1 MDIAGIDALRIVLDP
16 VGQAGIALAL
26 MLVMFSVALGLSA
39 RDFALL
45 VRRPALFAAGVLTQ
59 IIGLPLLTFGLV
71 HAVSVPASIALGMFV
86 VACCPGGAS
95 SNLLTY
101 LARGHVAYSVS
112 LTAVSS
118 VLAAVVTPVSI
129 LFWSQAYAP
138 TRDLLDTVDVS
149 PLVFLGQTMALLAVP
164 LAAGMLIAARA
175 PDVAARIRRYTALAG
190 ASVLG
195 GVIVYGTVYFWSTL
209 VGYLPYL
216 ITVAVL
222 HNAAAFVLG
231 NAVAFGLRA
240 ERAVRRALTFEI
252 GIQNSGLALVIL
264 VGQLKGLGGAAAIAA
279 VWGVWHL
286 VAGGLIVVA
295 LRGFDGRRARD
306 AA

>member
-16 VGQAGIALAL
+16 IGQTGIALAL

-45 VRRPALFAAGVLTQ
+45 VRRPALFAGGVLTQ
-59 IIGLPLLTFGLV
+59 VIGLPLLTYGLV
-71 HAVSVPASIALGMFV
+71 HVVAVPASIALGMFV

-149 PLVFLGQTMALLAVP
+149 PLVFLGQTTALLAVP

-222 HNAAAFVLG
+222 HNAAAFALG
-231 NAVAFGLRA
+231 NAVALGMRA
-240 ERAVRRALTFEI
+240 ERTVRRALTFEI